1 MATLHTVNRSPFQ
14 DQALLSCL
22 RHVKKG
28 DSVLLFED
36 GVYGAMSG
44 TALSDTVAELGADVS
59 VYALDADVAARGIDS
74 ARLLEG
80 VALVDY
86 AGFVDLAA
94 NTERTQNWL

>member
-22 RHVKKG
+22 NHVKKG
-28 DSVLLFED
+28 DAVLLFED

-44 TALSDTVAELGADVS
+44 TVLSDTVAELGAEIS
-59 VYALDADVAARGIDS
+59 VYALDADLAARGIDS
-74 ARLLEG
+74 ARLLGG
-80 VALVDY
+80 VTLVDY

-94 NTERTQNWL
+94 KTERTQNWL